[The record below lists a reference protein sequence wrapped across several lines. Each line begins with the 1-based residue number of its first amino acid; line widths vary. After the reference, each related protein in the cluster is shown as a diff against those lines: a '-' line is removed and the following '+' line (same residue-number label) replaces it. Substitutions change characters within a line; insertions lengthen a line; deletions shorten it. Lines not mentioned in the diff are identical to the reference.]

1 MTSLGIHWRGLLI
14 FILPPRFS
22 FKNSTR
28 VKTKVVFYQ
37 GGNLLRIQM
46 SICHLF
52 LCWTTC
58 RGKKPLSSF
67 SRVFQSSWGGFALT
81 KTAGGKFIHWI
92 SFHFETKVYFYF
104 ACMSAYIGYRGCMH
118 VWRSEDNFR
127 VSSLLLQRVPW
138 TQVVGCRQTP
148 SLARSACQPSACSVW
163 ERSPLAV
170 SREPRVLLGYTRL
183 HALTHWEGRKVVL
196 KHPSKSLTFYEFRTF
211 LEKNQ
216 RPGIFQPF
224 ETRLWVIKSP
234 LRRCTHTDTWHLCSL
249 IWWENIPLGNKCKVG
264 GGKWLHTYAMAYKRR
279 HTQHA
284 CVH

>member
-1 MTSLGIHWRGLLI
+1 MTSLGIHWRELLI
-14 FILPPRFS
+14 FILPPEFS

-58 RGKKPLSSF
+58 QGKKPLSSF
-67 SRVFQSSWGGFALT
+67 STVFQSSWWGFALR
-81 KTAGGKFIHWI
+81 KTAGGNLYIEFLFILKLKCIFILRAWAHRVQGL
-92 SFHFETKVYFYF
+92 H
-104 ACMSAYIGYRGCMH
+104 ACVEVRGQFPGSVLSCF
-118 VWRSEDNFR
+118 SESHELRLLVVGRHHHLPDQCA
-127 VSSLLLQRVPW
+127 SLLPAVCEQ
-138 TQVVGCRQTP
+138 
-148 SLARSACQPSACSVW
+148 
-163 ERSPLAV
+163 RSPLAV

-183 HALTHWEGRKVVL
+183 HALTHWEGRKVIL
-196 KHPSKSLTFYEFRTF
+196 KHPSKSLTFYDFRTF

-224 ETRLWVIKSP
+224 ELRLWGIKSH
-234 LRRCTHTDTWHLCSL
+234 LRWCTHTDTWQLCSL

-264 GGKWLHTYAMAYKRR
+264 GGKWLHT
-279 HTQHA
+279 
-284 CVH
+284 